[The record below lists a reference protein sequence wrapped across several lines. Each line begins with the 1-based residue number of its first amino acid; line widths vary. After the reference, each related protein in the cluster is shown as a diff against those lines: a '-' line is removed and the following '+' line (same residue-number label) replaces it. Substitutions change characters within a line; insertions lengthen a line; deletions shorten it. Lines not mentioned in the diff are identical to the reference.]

1 MAIDVIEVQ
10 KLYVAYFG
18 RPADPNGLEHW
29 TDALDANA
37 ITLADVSDSFAA
49 SQEYRDTYA
58 GLDNRAIVND
68 VYENLFGRAADQT
81 GLNYWTDLM
90 DRGIV
95 SIDDVVRDVSEAAVG
110 ADSTAFN
117 GKVAAASMFTLRLDE
132 PNEVAAYQG
141 DAAKQISMDF
151 LATVKDL
158 DSAADALK
166 PDVVDAWIGRIVDAH
181 TAEAQAVELVGQ
193 APVAEALPIG

>member
-18 RPADPNGLEHW
+18 RPADPDGIEHW
-29 TDALDANA
+29 TDALDASA

-58 GLDNRAIVND
+58 GLDNRAIVNE
-68 VYENLFGRAADQT
+68 VYDNLFGRAADQA
-81 GLNYWTDLM
+81 GLNYWADLM

-110 ADSTAFN
+110 TDSTAFN

-132 PNEVAAYQG
+132 PEEVAAYRG
-141 DAAKQISMDF
+141 ETAKEISMQF
-151 LATVKDL
+151 LATVRDL
-158 DSAADALK
+158 ASAADALK
-166 PDVVDAWIGRIVDAH
+166 PDVVDAWIGRIVAAH
-181 TAEAQAVELVGQ
+181 AAEAQAVELVGQ
-193 APVAEALPIG
+193 APVADALPLG

>member
-18 RPADPNGLEHW
+18 RPADPNGIEHW

-58 GLDNRAIVND
+58 GLNNRAIVND
-68 VYENLFGRAADQT
+68 VYENLFGRAADQA
-81 GLNYWTDLM
+81 GLAYWTDLM

-95 SIDDVVRDVSEAAVG
+95 SIDDVVRDVSDAAVG
-110 ADSTAFN
+110 TDSTAFN

-141 DAAKQISMDF
+141 AAAKQISMDF
-151 LATVKDL
+151 LATVRDL

-166 PDVVDAWIGRIVDAH
+166 PDVVDAWIERIVDAH
-181 TAEAQAVELVGQ
+181 TAGAQAVELVGQ

>member
-18 RPADPNGLEHW
+18 RPADPDGIEHW
-29 TDALDANA
+29 TDALDASA

-58 GLDNRAIVND
+58 GLDNRAIVNE

-81 GLNYWTDLM
+81 GLNYWADLM
-90 DRGIV
+90 DRGII

-110 ADSTAFN
+110 TDSTAFN

-132 PNEVAAYQG
+132 PEEVAAYRG
-141 DAAKQISMDF
+141 ETAKEISMQF
-151 LATVKDL
+151 LAAVKDL
-158 DSAADALK
+158 ESAADALK
-166 PDVVDAWIGRIVDAH
+166 PDVVDAWIERIVDAH
-181 TAEAQAVELVGQ
+181 GASAEGIALVGV
-193 APVAEALPIG
+193 APAAEPLPGA